1 MYNYSYPY
9 AEATGAGGEDN
20 SKLQD
25 PLDPNTDTTK
35 R

>member
-9 AEATGAGGEDN
+9 AEATGAGEDN